1 MGLES
6 TTEKL
11 DSYFARLEQ
20 GKAQKIKPTHVEKIM
35 QKLESKAA
43 ALRSDLEETT
53 KEPKKQRLQQ
63 KIDLVNEQLD
73 RARWLREQIA
83 GSEPD

>member
-11 DSYFARLEQ
+11 DSYFTRLEK

-35 QKLESKAA
+35 KKLEAKAT
-43 ALRSDLEETT
+43 ALRSDLEVAT
-53 KEPKKQRLQQ
+53 KETKKQRLQQ
-63 KIDLVNEQLD
+63 KIDLVSEQLD

-83 GSEPD
+83 EAKKE